1 VRRKATVLPD
11 ARWLSAIKPTLVAL
25 GLACAAAASTGQVA
39 EASKGTWTFQA
50 LLDGSPIG
58 QHSFSLT
65 TSGGQQEMT
74 IGASF
79 DVKLLGITVYRYRHR
94 NVERWD
100 GGCLSSLNSETDDDG
115 SKLSVEARKE
125 AGGLLVTAKQPA
137 LTLPGCVMSFAYWNP
152 AMLRQTQ
159 LLNSQT
165 GRYEKVRIEA
175 LGNETIEAQGR
186 SITAARYRINGTEQ
200 PIDLWYTPAGDWVGL
215 ASTVSG
221 GKRKLTYRR
230 I

>member
-1 VRRKATVLPD
+1 MAALLSGMTWRSTVRSTA
-11 ARWLSAIKPTLVAL
+11 VAL
-25 GLACAAAASTGQVA
+25 ACGAAASTGQTA
-39 EASKGTWTFQA
+39 EAVAAKGNWTFQA
-50 LLDGSPIG
+50 LLDGAPIG
-58 QHSFSLT
+58 QHSFSLA
-65 TSGGQQEMT
+65 SHDAQQEMT
-74 IGASF
+74 IAASF
-79 DVKLLGITVYRYRHR
+79 DVKLLGITVYRYRHH

-100 GGCLSSLNSETDDDG
+100 GDCLSAMNADTDDDG
-115 SKLSVEARKE
+115 SKLTVEARKE
-125 AGGLLVTAKQPA
+125 AGGLLVTSKPPA
-137 LTLPGCVMSFAYWNP
+137 LTLAGCVMSFAYWNP

-159 LLNSQT
+159 LLNAQT
-165 GRYEKVRIEA
+165 GRYDKVHIES

-186 SITAARYRINGTEQ
+186 SIVAARYRITGTEQ